1 VILIRVIILAA
12 GTGSRLGHGIPKALV
27 ELGDGKTIMDQQLE
41 NIAQITSKG
50 NVRVVLGYRGH
61 LIEERYPDLE
71 FVYNH
76 RYSETNTSKS
86 LLIGLEDVDDDV
98 IWMNGDVVFDPSIL
112 KMIGENPG
120 ENLICVDNKKVG
132 EEEVKYSLD
141 SQGFIRELSKNV
153 TEPLGEAVG
162 INQVSRETI
171 PMLRNALRECQDQ
184 DYFERGVE
192 ILIENGETFRPLNIG
207 ERFCIEVDF
216 PEDLVEARKY
226 FMENHK

>member
-1 VILIRVIILAA
+1 MLIRVIILAA
-12 GTGSRLGHGIPKALV
+12 GIGSRLGYGIPKALV
-27 ELGDGKTIMDQQLE
+27 ELESGKTIMDQQLG
-41 NIAQITSKG
+41 NISRVTSTR

-61 LIEERYPDLE
+61 LIEERYPELE

-86 LLIGLEDVDDDV
+86 LLIGLEDMDDDV

-112 KMIGENPG
+112 QMITENPCK
-120 ENLICVDNKKVG
+120 NLICVDNKKVG

-141 SQGFIRELSKNV
+141 GQGFIKELSKTV
-153 TEPLGEAVG
+153 KDPLGEAVG

-171 PMLRNALRECQDQ
+171 PLLRDALMECHDH

-192 ILIENGETFRPLNIG
+192 ILIENGEHFRPLNIG
-207 ERFCIEVDF
+207 ENFCIEVDF
-216 PEDLVEARKY
+216 PEDLKEAQRY
-226 FMENHK
+226 FRENHE